1 MAEDAKTWFDNTMQQ
16 IMTKIKDATTIDV
29 VTAVVED
36 VIPGE
41 DENTMSTLKNVKFK
55 NISYYSRTT
64 MELDGDRYDVLPTS
78 KNNENAIRDQVIEFH
93 TKSTASAIKNW
104 NNMAKIAFT
113 GVVVAASLAGV
124 SVDEKV
130 TNLID
135 KFGMVSTE

>member
-1 MAEDAKTWFDNTMQQ
+1 MTEDAKTWFDNTVQQ

-78 KNNENAIRDQVIEFH
+78 KNNEKAIRDQVIEFH

-130 TNLID
+130 TDLID